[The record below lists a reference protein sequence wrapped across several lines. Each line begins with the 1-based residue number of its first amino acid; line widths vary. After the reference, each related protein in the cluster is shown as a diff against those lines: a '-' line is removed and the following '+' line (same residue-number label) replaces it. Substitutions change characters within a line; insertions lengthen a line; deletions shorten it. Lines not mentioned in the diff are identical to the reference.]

1 MFGAFGKS
9 FFRATPQ
16 QLFVQLIIDTVW
28 FLIFRPTDPTMKW
41 IFIAILPA
49 VDLLSAVVSFL
60 ELRQGQST
68 TKLKR
73 ANVSCGTF
81 ARFCLPIKQMF

>member
-28 FLIFRPTDPTMKW
+28 FLIFRPTGPTMKW

-49 VDLLSAVVSFL
+49 VDLLSAVVSFWNYVK
-60 ELRQGQST
+60 ENRPQ
-68 TKLKR
+68 
-73 ANVSCGTF
+73 N
-81 ARFCLPIKQMF
+81 